1 MTNIAWMHNGNA
13 EVWAEGRWG
22 SAAALPVPCDARG
35 LLLAEG
41 VFETVLVLDGAPQWL
56 QAHHQRWLAG
66 AQLLG
71 LLPPPPLAAVDG
83 LLHEALERS
92 GIRNGAL
99 RLNWCRGSGPRGLA
113 AAAAGQ
119 LQAGKHLFWLQLSAM
134 TPSFAPAAV
143 IISPTEVRNATSLLS
158 RCKSFGYGGALIA
171 RRQATEAGADDA
183 LLHSSTGELCC
194 ATSANLLVQIDK
206 VWQTPPLASGCLPG
220 VMRRRALE
228 LGLARETNLS
238 ARDLE
243 RSTGALLLN
252 SLGCRPIS
260 RQGRT
265 VLTGPDG
272 PGASTRAE
280 QLWRQLLDNQGQPR
294 TVIPGDEPR
303 LNPARVRSSPGS
315 RCGR

>member
-1 MTNIAWMHNGNA
+1 MTSITWMHNGNA
-13 EVWAEGRWG
+13 EAWTQGRWG

-56 QAHHQRWLAG
+56 LAHHQRWLAG
-66 AQLLG
+66 ALLLG

-92 GIRNGAL
+92 GIRSGAL

-113 AAAAGQ
+113 APDPGHQ
-119 LQAGKHLFWLQLSAM
+119 QAGNHLFWLQLSAM
-134 TPSFAPAAV
+134 TPSFAPVAV

-158 RCKSFGYGGALIA
+158 RCKSFGYGSALMA

-183 LLHSSTGELCC
+183 LLRSSSGDLCC
-194 ATSANLLVQIDK
+194 ATSANLLVQVDNG
-206 VWQTPPLASGCLPG
+206 WLTPPLESGCLPG

-228 LGLARETNLS
+228 LGLAHETNLS
-238 ARDLE
+238 DRDLE
-243 RSTGALLLN
+243 RCTGALLLN
-252 SLGCRPIS
+252 SLGCRPIG
-260 RQGRT
+260 RQGQT
-265 VLTGPDG
+265 VLAGPDG

-280 QLWRQLLDNQGQPR
+280 QLWCQLLEVQGDSVQPQ
-294 TVIPGDEPR
+294 PGKGQKQPWVEMR
-303 LNPARVRSSPGS
+303 
-315 RCGR
+315 